1 MNLIEL
7 THKNDILQTYEI
19 YKHCMFM
26 PTEEK
31 FNKKVE
37 QFLNNNSVKIFA
49 CFSHGKIV
57 GVMAVSFIEQKKVEI
72 LGIAVDL
79 SARGKGIGSYM
90 IKQVINNYDL
100 LSVYAETDNDA
111 VGFYQKNNFSIT
123 EFSEIY
129 DGETVIRYKC
139 ELTQFQ
145 QVEQLGNLNLTEGDM
160 LAQNKSGWKL
170 IKYIDIKEE
179 DIGQYHNVTGRYL
192 LNYESV
198 DFTGF
203 S

>member
-57 GVMAVSFIEQKKVEI
+57 GIMVVSFKEQKKIEI
-72 LGIAVDL
+72 IGIAVDV
-79 SARGKGIGSYM
+79 STRGKGIGSYM
-90 IKQVINNYDL
+90 INQVINNYGL

-111 VGFYQKNNFSIT
+111 VGFYRKNGFNIM
-123 EFSEIY
+123 EFSETY
-129 DGETVIRYKC
+129 DGATVVRYKC
-139 ELTQFQ
+139 ELT
-145 QVEQLGNLNLTEGDM
+145 
-160 LAQNKSGWKL
+160 K
-170 IKYIDIKEE
+170 
-179 DIGQYHNVTGRYL
+179 
-192 LNYESV
+192 
-198 DFTGF
+198 
-203 S
+203 

>member
-1 MNLIEL
+1 MELKLIEL
-7 THKNDILQTYEI
+7 THKNDVCKTYEI
-19 YKHCMFM
+19 YKHCMFL

-31 FNKKVE
+31 FNNKIDS
-37 QFLNNNSVKIFA
+37 FLIDNSVKIFA
-49 CFSHGKIV
+49 CFNQGEIV
-57 GVMAVSFIEQKKVEI
+57 GVIVISFSEQRKIEI
-72 LGIAVDL
+72 IGIAVEL

-145 QVEQLGNLNLTEGDM
+145 
-160 LAQNKSGWKL
+160 
-170 IKYIDIKEE
+170 
-179 DIGQYHNVTGRYL
+179 
-192 LNYESV
+192 
-198 DFTGF
+198 
-203 S
+203 

>member
-57 GVMAVSFIEQKKVEI
+57 GIMVVSFKEQKKIEI
-72 LGIAVDL
+72 IGIAVDV
-79 SARGKGIGSYM
+79 STRGKGIGSYM
-90 IKQVINNYDL
+90 INQVINNYGL

-111 VGFYQKNNFSIT
+111 VGFYRKNGFNIM
-123 EFSEIY
+123 EFSETY
-129 DGETVIRYKC
+129 DGAIVVRYKC
-139 ELTQFQ
+139 ELT
-145 QVEQLGNLNLTEGDM
+145 
-160 LAQNKSGWKL
+160 K
-170 IKYIDIKEE
+170 
-179 DIGQYHNVTGRYL
+179 
-192 LNYESV
+192 
-198 DFTGF
+198 
-203 S
+203 